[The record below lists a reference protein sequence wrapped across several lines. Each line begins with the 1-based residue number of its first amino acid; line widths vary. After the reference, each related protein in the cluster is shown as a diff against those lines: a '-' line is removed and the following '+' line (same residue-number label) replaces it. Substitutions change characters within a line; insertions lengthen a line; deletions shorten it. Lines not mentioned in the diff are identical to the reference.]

1 MGPKIGMFLYVFL
14 FVLFLIESLASA
26 QKQAREKQ
34 QATQILITDARKE
47 YMTKLINTIMFT
59 IMVV

>member
-1 MGPKIGMFLYVFL
+1 MGPKIGMFYMLL
-14 FVLFLIESLASA
+14 FFLIESLASA
-26 QKQAREKQ
+26 QKQARGKQ